1 MEHYSEKLDMR
12 WSTVMLT
19 TYVNAPLAVILEDSF
34 SERNKYLL
42 FTINTK

>member
-1 MEHYSEKLDMR
+1 MEHKLERLDMR
-12 WSTVMLT
+12 WSTVMLA
-19 TYVNAPLAVILEDSF
+19 TYVNASLAIALKHPL